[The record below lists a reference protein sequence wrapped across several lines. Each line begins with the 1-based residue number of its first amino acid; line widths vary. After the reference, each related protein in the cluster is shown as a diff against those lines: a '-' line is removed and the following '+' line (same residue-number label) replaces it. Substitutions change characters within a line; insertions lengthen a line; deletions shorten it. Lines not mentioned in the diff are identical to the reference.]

1 MGGPMMTC
9 DIKLVNWEEANYRVT
24 DKPNPRGEIHISG
37 PTVSQGYYKQP
48 EKTKEDFYVD
58 EEGVRWFKTGDIGE
72 FSSLGNLEVNSCII
86 CNISIGADGHTFRL
100 STAKKTWSNCKTANT
115 LH

>member
-1 MGGPMMTC
+1 MGAPLTGS
-9 DIKLVNWEEANYRVT
+9 DFKLVSWEEGNYRVT

-48 EKTKEDFYVD
+48 EKTKAEFYQD

-72 FSSLGNLEVNSCII
+72 FSPMGTLEVNLFHII
-86 CNISIGADGHTFRL
+86 Y
-100 STAKKTWSNCKTANT
+100 
-115 LH
+115 